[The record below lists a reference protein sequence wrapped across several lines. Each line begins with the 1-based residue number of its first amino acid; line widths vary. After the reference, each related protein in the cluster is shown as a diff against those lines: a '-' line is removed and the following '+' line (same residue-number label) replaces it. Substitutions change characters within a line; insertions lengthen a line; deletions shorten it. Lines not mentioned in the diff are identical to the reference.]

1 VRAAGT
7 SKTPFDAMQM
17 VANLSA
23 DRAAPKSESMSK
35 KLAYLEEKV
44 GFMRIANQA
53 LWEIVSEK
61 FDITTNEFKTRILE
75 VDFRDGVLDGKETM
89 RILDCP
95 NCHQK
100 VNSKRALCLYCEAP
114 LQLGNGNIF

>member
-1 VRAAGT
+1 MT
-7 SKTPFDAMQM
+7 THKSPFDAMHM
-17 VANLSA
+17 VANLFS

-35 KLAYLEEKV
+35 KVAYLEEKIE
-44 GFMRIANQA
+44 FMRVANQA

-61 FDITTNEFKTRILE
+61 CGVTVDEFKARVME
-75 VDFRDGVLDGKETM
+75 VDVRDGALDGRVTM

-100 VNSKRALCLYCEAP
+100 VHSKRALCLYCEAP
-114 LQLGNGNIF
+114 LQLGKGNIF

>member
-1 VRAAGT
+1 MST
-7 SKTPFDAMQM
+7 PKTPFDAMQM

-35 KLAYLEEKV
+35 KVASLEEKV
-44 GFMRIANQA
+44 EFRRIANQA

-114 LQLGNGNIF
+114 LQLGNGIIF

>member
-1 VRAAGT
+1 MSTNKT
-7 SKTPFDAMQM
+7 SFDAMHM
-17 VANLSA
+17 VTNLSA
-23 DRAAPKSESMSK
+23 DRATSKSESMSK
-35 KLAYLEEKV
+35 KVSYLEEKV
-44 GFMRIANQA
+44 EFMRIANQA

-61 FDITTNEFKTRILE
+61 FDITTDDFKTRILE
-75 VDFRDGVLDGKETM
+75 VDFRDGFLDGKETM

>member
-1 VRAAGT
+1 MSSSNSPFQGVHLAA
-7 SKTPFDAMQM
+7 SLSFDRDATGSE
-17 VANLSA
+17 NLRLKIS
-23 DRAAPKSESMSK
+23 R
-35 KLAYLEEKV
+35 LEEKIE
-44 GFMRIANQA
+44 FMRVANQA

-61 FDITTNEFKTRILE
+61 CGVTVDEFKARVME
-75 VDFRDGVLDGKETM
+75 VDVRDGALDGRVTM

-114 LQLGNGNIF
+114 LPLEEGTVF

>member
-1 VRAAGT
+1 MT
-7 SKTPFDAMQM
+7 THKSPFDAMHM

-35 KLAYLEEKV
+35 KVASLEEKV
-44 GFMRIANQA
+44 EFRRIANQA

-100 VNSKRALCLYCEAP
+100 VNSKRALWLYCEAP

>member
-1 VRAAGT
+1 MT
-7 SKTPFDAMQM
+7 THKTPFDAMHM
-17 VANLSA
+17 DANLSA
-23 DRAAPKSESMSK
+23 DRAAPKSESMNK
-35 KLAYLEEKV
+35 KVAYLEEKV
-44 GFMRIANQA
+44 EFMIIANQA

-61 FDITTNEFKTRILE
+61 FDITTDEFKTRILE

>member
-1 VRAAGT
+1 MT
-7 SKTPFDAMQM
+7 THKTPFDAMHM
-17 VANLSA
+17 VANLSV
-23 DRAAPKSESMSK
+23 DRAAPKSESMSNQV
-35 KLAYLEEKV
+35 AYLEEKV
-44 GFMRIANQA
+44 EFMRIANQA

-61 FDITTNEFKTRILE
+61 FDITTDDFKTRILE
-75 VDFRDGVLDGKETM
+75 VDFRDGFLDGKETM

-95 NCHQK
+95 NCPQK

>member
-1 VRAAGT
+1 MT
-7 SKTPFDAMQM
+7 THKTPFDAMHM

-23 DRAAPKSESMSK
+23 DRSAPKSESMSK
-35 KLAYLEEKV
+35 KVAYLEEKV
-44 GFMRIANQA
+44 EFMRIANQA

-61 FDITTNEFKTRILE
+61 FDITTDEFKARVME
-75 VDFRDGVLDGKETM
+75 VDVRDGALDGRVTM

-114 LQLGNGNIF
+114 LPLEEGTVF

>member
-1 VRAAGT
+1 MSSSNSPFQCVHLAA
-7 SKTPFDAMQM
+7 SLSFDRD
-17 VANLSA
+17 ANG
-23 DRAAPKSESMSK
+23 SENLRLKISR
-35 KLAYLEEKV
+35 LEEKIE
-44 GFMRIANQA
+44 FMRVANQV

-61 FDITTNEFKTRILE
+61 CGVTVDEFKARVME
-75 VDFRDGVLDGKETM
+75 VDVRDGALDGRVTM

-114 LQLGNGNIF
+114 LPLEESTVF

>member
-1 VRAAGT
+1 MSSSNSPFQGVHLAASLSFDRDATGT
-7 SKTPFDAMQM
+7 E
-17 VANLSA
+17 NL
-23 DRAAPKSESMSK
+23 
-35 KLAYLEEKV
+35 KLKISPLEEKIE
-44 GFMRIANQA
+44 FMRVANQA

-61 FDITTNEFKTRILE
+61 CDITTGEFKTRILE

-95 NCHQK
+95 NCYQK